1 MPNSRRDLLQ
11 SLATLTG
18 LLAASPLLLGHQA
31 PHPQPVPSPNAP
43 SNPNAPQGL
52 EGRGVSSPVDQKTID
67 KQNQAAIRSDV
78 DKMFSLVSELKQ
90 ELETTNTSSTLSI
103 AFIKKAHEVEKL
115 AKHVKDL
122 AKG

>member
-1 MPNSRRDLLQ
+1 MLDSRRHLLQ
-11 SLATLTG
+11 SFAAFIG
-18 LLAASPLLLGHQA
+18 LLATSPFLLAHQA
-31 PHPQPVPSPNAP
+31 RPQPVPSPNAP

-52 EGRGVSSPVDQKTID
+52 EGRGASTPVDQKSID
-67 KQNQAAIRSDV
+67 RQNQAAIRSDV

-90 ELETTNTSSTLSI
+90 ELAATNTTSTLSVT
-103 AFIKKAHEVEKL
+103 FVKKAHEIEKL

>member
-1 MPNSRRDLLQ
+1 MLNSRRDLLQ
-11 SLATLTG
+11 SFATFTG
-18 LLAASPLLLGHQA
+18 FLAASPLLLAHQA
-31 PHPQPVPSPNAP
+31 HPQPVPSPNAP

-52 EGRGVSSPVDQKTID
+52 EGRGVSPPVDQKTID

-90 ELETTNTSSTLSI
+90 ELETTNTSSTLSV
-103 AFIKKAHEVEKL
+103 AFVKKAHEVEKL